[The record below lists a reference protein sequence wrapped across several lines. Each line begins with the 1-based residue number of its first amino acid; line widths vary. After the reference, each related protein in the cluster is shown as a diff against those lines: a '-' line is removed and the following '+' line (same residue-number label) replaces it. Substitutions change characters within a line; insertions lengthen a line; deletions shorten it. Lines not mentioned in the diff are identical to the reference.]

1 MNLLTPED
9 FESGGKLLDMLIQS
23 GKWLAGT
30 AAAAWVA
37 FRLSVRAGE
46 QKRRYEELREDADR
60 LEKMAEK
67 FLTRAQHDDMQ
78 KICQGDIERM
88 IDNKL
93 HKAILEWRDELAALN
108 ANICHIMGALKIA
121 PVDQGKRRRRSDS
134 EEVD

>member
-1 MNLLTPED
+1 MSLLTPDD
-9 FESGGKLLDMLIQS
+9 FEQGSKFLDIAMQA
-23 GKWLAGT
+23 GKWVAGT

-37 FRLSVRAGE
+37 FRFSVRAGE
-46 QKRRYEELREDADR
+46 QKRRYEELAEDVAQ
-60 LEKMAEK
+60 LKLVSTTY
-67 FLTRAQHDDMQ
+67 LTKPQHDDMQ

-121 PVDQGKRRRRSDS
+121 PVDQGKRRRRSDT
-134 EEVD
+134 ENGD